1 MPKNTSVPHSLDGWV
16 QTLDKLK
23 LPADEHCLNDALRA
37 LNDSTC
43 SLREIAEH
51 FLKCPTL
58 ALALVRAANQSVYE
72 PTTSLESA
80 LTRLGISRT
89 EQLLRNMPRQS
100 AENTPRA
107 FHQLLQIS
115 RHASSQADGLF
126 AQRLARLAQEIHC
139 GSLLFL
145 APIWPLAAAFPDLVA
160 QWEQRVLV
168 KHEPAAL
175 VEKEL
180 LGTSI
185 RSICLRLAER
195 WQLPEW
201 IIQGYRL
208 LGSER
213 RFLVK
218 ALRLSRAQFS
228 PLEQQQKLDEDT
240 HLRRWL
246 TQPSNTLLLAN
257 ALAIAAHRNWSDEH
271 MLRWQRLNALY
282 LHAPL
287 EQVQQT
293 THRSAVRSAR
303 QQNNA
308 LWHPACALLWP
319 TGQAH
324 LRLAKIKP
332 APSDLATWRQCCT
345 QLLQNPSP
353 FANAVQLLSCTA
365 QALQASGIAR
375 FALLLPDPQRL
386 QLQARQIHGLEK
398 TFLNQKLPLSQS
410 LVLRKLME
418 APQQLCLSPENMARF
433 SAMLAAPIKEAFAS
447 DHLVLQSIGIKGKAS
462 LLLIAD
468 MKGAPFHSQQMQA
481 LSKTAQCTTQALLR
495 FSER

>member
-1 MPKNTSVPHSLDGWV
+1 MSKNTSVPHNLDSWV
-16 QTLDKLK
+16 KTLDKLK
-23 LPADEHCLNDALRA
+23 LPADEHCLNEALRA
-37 LNDSTC
+37 LNDSSS

-51 FLKCPTL
+51 FLHCPTL
-58 ALALVRAANQSVYE
+58 ALALIRAANQSVYE
-72 PTTSLESA
+72 PTTSLEGA

-89 EQLLRNMPRQS
+89 EQLLRHTSSQTP
-100 AENTPRA
+100 ENTPRA
-107 FHQLLQIS
+107 LQQLLQIS
-115 RHASSQADGLF
+115 RHASVQADGLF

-145 APIWPLAAAFPDLVA
+145 APLWPLAYGFPDLVL
-160 QWEQRVLV
+160 QWEQRVLI
-168 KHEPAAL
+168 KNEPAHR

-208 LGSER
+208 LGSDR

-218 ALRLSRAQFS
+218 ALSLSREQYT
-228 PLEQQQKLDEDT
+228 PLEQQQRLDQDT
-240 HLRRWL
+240 SLRRWL

-257 ALAIAAHRNWSDEH
+257 VIAIAAHRNWSDEH

-282 LHAPL
+282 LQTPL

-293 THRSAVRSAR
+293 IHQSAVRNAR
-303 QQNNA
+303 LQQNS

-332 APSDLATWRQCCT
+332 APSDLDSWRQCCS
-345 QLLQNPSP
+345 QLVQSPSP
-353 FANAVQLLSCTA
+353 FANALQLLNCSA
-365 QALQASGIAR
+365 QALRACGIAR
-375 FALLLPDPQRL
+375 FALLVPDRQRL
-386 QLQARQIHGLEK
+386 QLQARQVHGLDQHL
-398 TFLNQKLPLSQS
+398 LNQSLPLSQS

-418 APQQLCLSPENMARF
+418 APNQLRLTPDNMARF
-433 SAMLAAPIKEAFAS
+433 SAMLAAPIKEAFVS
-447 DHLVLQSIGIKGKAS
+447 NHLVLQSIGSKEKAA

-468 MKGAPFHSQQMQA
+468 MDGAPFHEQQLQA
-481 LSKTAQCTTQALLR
+481 LSKTMQCTAHALLR